1 MEQPWE
7 EEWTRG
13 VGIRAS
19 KTCPCSLRLGRP
31 YSPIIMALYRKNAVI
46 CPSLRV
52 EIPLFS
58 SGVRVV
64 GRGMNKTQ

>member
-13 VGIRAS
+13 VGKKAS

-31 YSPIIMALYRKNAVI
+31 YSPITMALYRKNAV
-46 CPSLRV
+46 
-52 EIPLFS
+52 EIPLVS

-64 GRGMNKTQ
+64 GRGMN